1 MYYVYV
7 SIYVFNAQPVIFF
20 RKRTHLFQVIG
31 QFVAKALLDSRIID
45 MSLNKVFLKLV
56 LEDEVPQTIGSL
68 KVR

>member
-1 MYYVYV
+1 MMSY
-7 SIYVFNAQPVIFF
+7 ILKKLTLPFL